1 MENFAILT
9 DAGGDFT
16 REVLKKYGIEETPT
30 STVVWPDGSEK
41 PTDLY
46 YETISVEDYFG
57 LMTNKKNNFSSSIPS
72 PGTIYDRLSALAKD
86 GRNIVVFTISSKM
99 SGGYSAFTSIG
110 KDVMEKYP
118 NIKIEVIDTL
128 RYSGAIT
135 LLAVQASLYR
145 SQGLSFDE
153 AVEKLKEYRLH
164 IHQAGFLDDL
174 FFLARKGRLSK
185 GLAFMGNL
193 IGVKPLADLCNET
206 GLSQPIG
213 KAKGYKQVMKIFPQF
228 IEKTIGDCDDL
239 IQFQKVV
246 KLSDKYKWVEHEH
259 CEPVITHTGKRVI
272 KTFYEYPQTKRF
284 TYKCYRVFASRD
296 MKDGRLLK
304 CGGSRGKPEKFGNT
318 PDHCFIDNGSMDGV
332 KVPDQLDREWY
343 IKKAKDRLK
352 AFGITV

>member
-99 SGGYSAFTSIG
+99 SGGYSAFTSVG

-118 NIKIEVIDTL
+118 NIKIEVIDSL

-228 IEKTIGDCDDL
+228 IEKTIGDAKDKPFVVTYSLRKEQALQMKKIIEEKYHPEHL
-239 IQFQKVV
+239 IFV
-246 KLSDKYKWVEHEH
+246 
-259 CEPVITHTGKRVI
+259 PVGQSTGCNVGPGLAAAFYAGDERVS
-272 KTFYEYPQTKRF
+272 ENCTKER
-284 TYKCYRVFASRD
+284 AIIEE
-296 MKDGRLLK
+296 LLK
-304 CGGSRGKPEKFGNT
+304 
-318 PDHCFIDNGSMDGV
+318 
-332 KVPDQLDREWY
+332 
-343 IKKAKDRLK
+343 
-352 AFGITV
+352 

>member
-16 REVLKKYGIEETPT
+16 QEIIKKYGIEETPM
-30 STVVWPDGSEK
+30 STVVWPDGSER

-46 YETISVEDYFG
+46 WDTMKPDEYFT

-193 IGVKPLADLCNET
+193 IGIKPLAELCNET

-213 KAKGYKQVMKIFPQF
+213 KAKGYKQTMRIFPQY
-228 IEKTIGDCDDL
+228 IEKTIGNAEGKP
-239 IQFQKVV
+239 F
-246 KLSDKYKWVEHEH
+246 
-259 CEPVITHTGKRVI
+259 VITYSLREKQALEMKKIIEEKYHPENLIFVPVGQSTGCNVGPGLAAA
-272 KTFYEYPQTKRF
+272 FYAGDEAVSPYCEKE
-284 TYKCYRVFASRD
+284 KEILE
-296 MKDGRLLK
+296 KLLK
-304 CGGSRGKPEKFGNT
+304 E
-318 PDHCFIDNGSMDGV
+318 
-332 KVPDQLDREWY
+332 
-343 IKKAKDRLK
+343 
-352 AFGITV
+352 